1 MKKHA
6 STLAITIAG
15 LALAAV
21 PTTTLADH
29 IAGHD
34 NCDPVFPTPIPGEE
48 HFTGGVLFVTAIG
61 PVEGDIITNTTF
73 DITYVSDGA
82 TPASE
87 IQLHGTVQ
95 VDEGFAEFIV
105 TGKDL
110 GFGKGA
116 GTFKG
121 TYSTDALNGLVWPSF
136 FFPPYSIVDL
146 QIDATT
152 GGIQGYAYFVD
163 SFINFDVIPAPPCAP
178 LCLADLDGNGDV
190 GASDLLAL
198 LASWGPCEECTA
210 DLDGNG
216 DVGASDLLALLAGW
230 GPCP

>member
-1 MKKHA
+1 MNKLV
-6 STLAITIAG
+6 SRLTVTIAG
-15 LALAAV
+15 LALATI
-21 PTTTLADH
+21 PTNTLADH
-29 IAGHD
+29 IDGHD
-34 NCDPVFPTPIPGEE
+34 NCDPVFPVPIPGEE
-48 HFTGGVLFVTAIG
+48 HFTGGVLFVTLIG
-61 PVEGDIITNTTF
+61 PVEDDIITNTTF

-95 VDEGFAEFIV
+95 VDKDLAEFIV
-105 TGKDL
+105 TGADL
-110 GFGKGA
+110 GFGSGS

-121 TYSTDALNGLVWPSF
+121 TFSTDALNGVAWPGF
-136 FFPPYSIVDL
+136 LPPYSIVDL
-146 QIDATT
+146 QIDAVN

-178 LCLADLDGNGDV
+178 PCPADLDDDGNVGASDLLTLLASWGPCKDDCPADFNGDGNV

-198 LASWGPCEECTA
+198 LA
-210 DLDGNG
+210 N
-216 DVGASDLLALLAGW
+216 W